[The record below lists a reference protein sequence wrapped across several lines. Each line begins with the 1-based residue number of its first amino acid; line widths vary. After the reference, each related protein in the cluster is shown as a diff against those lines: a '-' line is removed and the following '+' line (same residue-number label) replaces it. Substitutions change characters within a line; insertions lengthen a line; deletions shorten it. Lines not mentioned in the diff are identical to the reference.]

1 MQEILNQLYSYFWGV
16 WRFRWIGLACAWAL
30 SVAGWA
36 LVYRLPDAYVST
48 ARIYVDSNTVLA
60 PLLKGLAIQPNISQR
75 IELMSRT
82 LLSRPNLEK
91 MMRMADLDLQIR
103 SDEESEAFLESL
115 RARISLTGERG
126 NASLYSVR
134 YQDPDRETAKRIV
147 QALITVFI
155 ESTLGDKREDSTDAQ
170 SFLDQQIADYE
181 QRLIEAESRLADFKQ
196 RYVGTL
202 PGEAGGYYERLQG
215 EKIKLR
221 DAELELN
228 EMENRRNELRR
239 QLEGEE
245 PVLLSDYVA
254 TTGVSSPLDARI
266 QALQVSLDSLLAK
279 YTERHPEV
287 RQLRSLIESLEEE
300 RDAEITAAI
309 TGETPNYST
318 LGNSPLYEGMRTMLA
333 ETEGEVASLQTR
345 VEEYARR
352 VKDLGD
358 RVNNIPV
365 IEAELTQLTRDYSV
379 IQQQHSTLLARR
391 EAAMISQRVEQN
403 ANDVTF
409 RVVDPPFVPIA
420 PSEPNKF
427 LLNAA
432 VLFASLGGGIGIALL
447 FSVLRPVISNQ
458 YTLGQLTGLPYLGG
472 VTEIRTTEQKRRAL
486 VSRVVFF
493 SIAGL
498 LGVGFAGVIFL
509 PGILVGAA

>member
-16 WRFRWIGLACAWAL
+16 WRFRWVGLACAWTL
-30 SVAGWA
+30 SIAGWA
-36 LVYRLPDAYVST
+36 FVYKLPDAYVAT

-60 PLLKGLAIQPNISQR
+60 PLLKGLAIQPNITQR
-75 IELMSRT
+75 IQLMSRT

-91 MMRMADLDLQIR
+91 MMRMADLDLQVR
-103 SDEESEAFLESL
+103 SDSQNEAFLESL
-115 RARISLTGERG
+115 RERISLTGERG

-134 YQDPDRETAKRIV
+134 YQDRDRDTAKRIV

-155 ESTLGDKREDSTDAQ
+155 ESTLGDKREDSSSAQ

-202 PGEAGGYYERLQG
+202 PGEQGDYYARLQA
-215 EKIKLR
+215 EKISLR
-221 DAELELN
+221 DAQLELD

-245 PVLLSDYVA
+245 PVMLSDYVA
-254 TTGVSSPLDARI
+254 GSGYSSPLDGRI

-279 YTERHPEV
+279 YTEKHPEV

-300 RDAEITAAI
+300 RDEQFDAAMA
-309 TGETPNYST
+309 GEPTSYPG

-345 VEEYARR
+345 VEEYTRR
-352 VKDLGD
+352 VQELADK
-358 RVNNIPV
+358 VNNIPV
-365 IEAELTQLTRDYSV
+365 IETELTQLTRDYSV

-420 PSEPNKF
+420 PNEPNKI

-432 VLFASLGGGIGIALL
+432 VLFAALGAGIGLALL
-447 FSVLRPVISNQ
+447 LSILRPVISNQ

-472 VTEIRTTEQKRRAL
+472 ITAIRTAQEKRRGL
-486 VSRVVFF
+486 INRVVFF
-493 SIAGL
+493 SMMGL
-498 LGVGFAGVIFL
+498 LGMSFAGVIFL
-509 PGILVGAA
+509 PGILVSAA